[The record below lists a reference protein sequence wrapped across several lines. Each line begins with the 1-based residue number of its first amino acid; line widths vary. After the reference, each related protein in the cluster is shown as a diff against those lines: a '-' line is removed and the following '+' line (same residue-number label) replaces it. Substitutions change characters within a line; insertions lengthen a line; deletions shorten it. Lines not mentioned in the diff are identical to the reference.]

1 MPDTLPLHYF
11 YFFWLLEP
19 GLSVAGAFYAVLW
32 PEDYAAD
39 LLPSTTERITNI
51 VGRTVRGQMVVGQ
64 LGSLF
69 LLLAMISF
77 SLFPLFKWQLGSQPA
92 IQEKLVRGLLVPL
105 IILTLLPLPN
115 ELRWAPAQWT
125 QLIHGNVD
133 VTVLLIIWRTAWF
146 LGIGRYVPG
155 AEKAE
160 AESAE
165 QAEAEKAAAATPVKR
180 GRGRPR
186 KVTAEKDE

>member
-1 MPDTLPLHYF
+1 MPDTPDTLPPHYF

-32 PEDYAAD
+32 PEDYALD

-51 VGRTVRGQMVVGQ
+51 VGRTVRGQMVVTQ

-77 SLFPLFKWQLGSQPA
+77 SLFPLFKWTLGSQPA
-92 IQEKLVRGLLVPL
+92 VQEKLVRGLLVPL
-105 IILTLLPLPN
+105 YIGDTPSIILTLLPLPN
-115 ELRWAPAQWT
+115 ELRWAPLQWT

-133 VTVLLIIWRTAWF
+133 VTVLLIIWRWVR
-146 LGIGRYVPG
+146 L
-155 AEKAE
+155 
-160 AESAE
+160 
-165 QAEAEKAAAATPVKR
+165 
-180 GRGRPR
+180 
-186 KVTAEKDE
+186 